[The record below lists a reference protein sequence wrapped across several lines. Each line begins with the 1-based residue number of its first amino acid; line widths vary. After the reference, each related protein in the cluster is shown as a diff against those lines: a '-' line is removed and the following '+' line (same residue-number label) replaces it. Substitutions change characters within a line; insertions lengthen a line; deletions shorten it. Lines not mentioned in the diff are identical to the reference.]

1 MTAKAANRGLG
12 LRGFLEQ
19 DWARCSFRVSHEREP
34 NMVRGSID
42 GARSEEVWDERARA
56 RARVR
61 EFY

>member
-56 RARVR
+56 RVR